1 MDYSNFNVLKYF
13 KHIRN
18 PFLLF
23 LPLLVLYVGVVLKL
37 YTETLEGDEQNYLTL
52 AQNLLNGFYSPPP
65 PNINLWRGPGYPILL
80 TPFVAFNFPL
90 ICITL
95 MNAVFQ
101 YLSVVMLFKA
111 MMEFITFKQAFL
123 FSLFWGC
130 CYSSFPFIAS
140 ILTETFTIFMI
151 ALLIFALVKT
161 FKCEINKYKYL
172 SGFLLGY
179 IALTKIIFGYV
190 ILFLLLWYVVSW
202 LKNSK
207 IIDFRK
213 SILILLLAFTT
224 VSPYLIYTY
233 SLTGRFF
240 YWGNS
245 GGMSLYWMS
254 TPIDQEYGNWNTE
267 AFDVH
272 EAASGFTKKTEFLKK
287 NHQKDI
293 TYVSKFVGVEKDDA
307 YKEIAL
313 NNIKNHPKKYLKNIY
328 ANISRLLFGFPFH
341 YTLETPLL
349 KVWYSALLLP
359 FMLISF
365 ILTII
370 NWRKMPF
377 PIQFL
382 SVFVIIYLGGSTLLS
397 AYYRQ
402 FLIVIPALIFWIS
415 YVLSKSVNLKTRL
428 DKID

>member
-1 MDYSNFNVLKYF
+1 M
-13 KHIRN
+13 
-18 PFLLF
+18 
-23 LPLLVLYVGVVLKL
+23 LYVGVVLKL

-65 PNINLWRGPGYPILL
+65 PDINLWRGPGYPILL

-95 MNAVFQ
+95 LNAVFQ

-140 ILTETFTIFMI
+140 ILTETFTIFMM

-161 FKCEINKYKYL
+161 FKCGINKYKYL

-190 ILFLLLWYVVSW
+190 ILFLLLWYIVSW

-207 IIDFRK
+207 VIAFQK

-240 YWGNS
+240 
-245 GGMSLYWMS
+245 
-254 TPIDQEYGNWNTE
+254 I
-267 AFDVH
+267 
-272 EAASGFTKKTEFLKK
+272 
-287 NHQKDI
+287 
-293 TYVSKFVGVEKDDA
+293 GV
-307 YKEIAL
+307 
-313 NNIKNHPKKYLKNIY
+313 
-328 ANISRLLFGFPFH
+328 
-341 YTLETPLL
+341 TLEGCLCT
-349 KVWYSALLLP
+349 
-359 FMLISF
+359 
-365 ILTII
+365 
-370 NWRKMPF
+370 
-377 PIQFL
+377 
-382 SVFVIIYLGGSTLLS
+382 G
-397 AYYRQ
+397 
-402 FLIVIPALIFWIS
+402 
-415 YVLSKSVNLKTRL
+415 
-428 DKID
+428 